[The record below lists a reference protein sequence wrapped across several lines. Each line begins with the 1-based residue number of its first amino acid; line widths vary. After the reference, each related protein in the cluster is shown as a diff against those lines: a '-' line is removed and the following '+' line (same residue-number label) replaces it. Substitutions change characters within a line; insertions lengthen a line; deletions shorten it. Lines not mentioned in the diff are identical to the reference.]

1 MSTVGELIRNHLAEI
16 VAALGVRLAAAGEK
30 HPVDASRL
38 SEFLALLGRG
48 SGDETARLD
57 KGQEAA
63 LERHMSTRLREGH
76 SLGEIVTEL
85 AMLGRCVAQVIE
97 AEPEATRPT
106 VGDVAR
112 MYAELYQ
119 ATRSASKTFTE
130 HMLEDEQTE
139 KRYRRMLQQVSF
151 QRVDAEAG
159 PDVRRAWLREV
170 LGIFMSALGAQT
182 AALLLV
188 DGQTDRLIMSA
199 STGVADELLEG
210 HFSALDVSSLA
221 GHIVA
226 SADTPTVI
234 SDAETTRL
242 GVSDVLRESGIH
254 ALVGLR
260 LSSGRTLR
268 GIVYVGRREHRPF
281 TSSEIRRLEGLT
293 RTLTVELDGALL
305 HAALV
310 AQRASQ
316 EAEIAGRARD
326 LAIVERALEDRLGPA
341 IARVRELAGGAG
353 VGAGAIELLARNLT
367 QLDRRLGDLVIAE
380 RLRRAGPGV
389 AEREPCDLAFV
400 IADELAEV
408 RAPAGRV
415 RVEGAG
421 ALEGRWDIEA
431 VRRAVWHLTT
441 NALVHGP
448 PSRPVIVEL
457 SRGAEG
463 AEVRVR
469 DGGSTRFE
477 EQLGSLCDSFTPHGG
492 VLGAPR
498 VGWGLG
504 FSIAYACAARHGGRV
519 ALRSSVSGT
528 SALLVLP

>member
-1 MSTVGELIRNHLAEI
+1 MATVGELIRGHLADI
-16 VAALGVRLAAAGEK
+16 VASLGTRLAATEGCRPGDAGGL
-30 HPVDASRL
+30 AQ
-38 SEFLALLGRG
+38 FLALLGRG
-48 SGDETARLD
+48 AVDELGGLD
-57 KGQEAA
+57 AAQEDA
-63 LERHMSTRLREGH
+63 LERHMSTRLREGA

-85 AMLGRCVAQVIE
+85 AVLGRCVAHVIE
-97 AEPEATRPT
+97 SEPAATRPE

-119 ATRSASKTFTE
+119 ATRSVTKTFTE

-151 QRVDAEAG
+151 QRLDAEAG

-182 AALLLV
+182 AALLLL

-210 HFSALDVSSLA
+210 HFSSIDVSSLA

-268 GIVYVGRREHRPF
+268 GIVYVGRRERRPF
-281 TSSEIRRLEGLT
+281 TSSEVRRLEGLT

-310 AQRASQ
+310 AQRTGHL
-316 EAEIAGRARD
+316 AEIAGRARD
-326 LAIVERALEDRLGPA
+326 LAVVERAIADRLAPA
-341 IARVRELAGGAG
+341 IARVRRLSGGGAA
-353 VGAGAIELLARNLT
+353 AGPELELLARNLAR
-367 QLDRRLGDLVIAE
+367 LDRRLGDLVVAE
-380 RLRRAGPGV
+380 HVRRAGPGL

-400 IADELAEV
+400 IADELEEV

-415 RVEGAG
+415 RLEGAG
-421 ALEGRWDIEA
+421 SLEGKWDIEA
-431 VRRAVWHLTT
+431 VRRAIWHLVA
-441 NALVHGP
+441 NALAHGP
-448 PSRPVIVEL
+448 PSKPVVVEL
-457 SRGAEG
+457 TRGADG
-463 AEVRVR
+463 AEIRVH
-469 DGGSTRFE
+469 DGGSPSFE
-477 EQLGSLCDSFTPHGG
+477 EQLGSVCDAFTPQGG

-498 VGWGLG
+498 PGWGLG
-504 FSIAYACAARHGGRV
+504 LTLAWACAARHGGRV
-519 ALRSSVSGT
+519 AMRSSISGT
-528 SALLVLP
+528 MALLVLP